1 MRIAVVLSLLLFSS
15 LRLYSQS
22 KPVPISLLEALQQSE
37 KNYPALKSKSF
48 EADAAMKD
56 IAISKNTLLPNVD
69 AIYQAD
75 LATYNNITGMTYPG
89 SVFPI
94 TGPASATNSY
104 QPVFGSAA
112 SLSFAWQPY
121 TFGQRSAQVST
132 SRAGANIKVAEYQ
145 NEVFKQKIAVTG
157 AYLDLIFANAVLS
170 VYRENISRV
179 SANLKQSRVL
189 TTSGL
194 RPGVDTALFLSEYA
208 KANID
213 YLNAQKNLLSQKI
226 ILSELVVSDA
236 AFVAIDTFFIERLP
250 SEKYKTTPVVHSLI
264 SLSQAKIDYSDA
276 KEDVL
281 KRTWY
286 PKLTLW
292 GTTFARG
299 SGIHQDGSIN
309 STDGLSFSRYNY
321 GVGLQI
327 AFPILKFSEARLQQ
341 EQQNLI
347 VKSDIEKSQQVKLQL
362 SKQQE
367 IADATL
373 QSALSIAKET
383 PAQLTAAKYAF
394 KALEVRYNTGLVNF
408 ADLMQAQYNLIKAEI
423 DLKKSYLDVWK
434 ALLYKTAVTGDL
446 NIFLNELT
454 Q

>member
-1 MRIAVVLSLLLFSS
+1 MRVAALLSLLILLPVS
-15 LRLYSQS
+15 LYSQS
-22 KPVPISLLEALQQSE
+22 NVSVSLLNALQQSE
-37 KNYPALKSKSF
+37 SNYPALKSKSL
-48 EADAAMKD
+48 EADAAKKD

-104 QPVFGSAA
+104 QPVYGSAG
-112 SLSFAWQPY
+112 SLSLAWQPY
-121 TFGQRSAQVST
+121 TFGQRNAQVSS
-132 SRAGANIKVAEYQ
+132 SRTGANIKVAEYQ
-145 NEVFKQKIAVTG
+145 NEVFKQKIAVIN
-157 AYLDLIFANAVLS
+157 AYLDLVFADAVLS
-170 VYRENISRV
+170 VYHENMSRV
-179 SANLKQSRVL
+179 GSNLRQSRVL
-189 TTSGL
+189 TISGL

-208 KANID
+208 KATID
-213 YLNAQKNLLSQKI
+213 LLNARKNLLSQKI
-226 ILSELVVSDA
+226 TLSELLVSDT
-236 AFVAIDTFFIERLP
+236 AFIATDTFFIARLP

-264 SLSQAKIDYSDA
+264 SLSQARIDYGYA

-281 KRTWY
+281 KKTWY

-321 GVGLQI
+321 GVGLQV
-327 AFPILKFSEARLQQ
+327 AFPLLKFSETRIQQ
-341 EQQNLI
+341 AQQNLI
-347 VKSDIEKSQQVKLQL
+347 VKSDIERAQQVKLQL

-367 IADATL
+367 TADATL

-383 PAQLTAAKYAF
+383 PTQLMAARYAF
-394 KALEVRYNTGLVNF
+394 KALEVRYNTGLMNF

-423 DLKKSYLDVWK
+423 DLKKSYMDVWK

>member
-1 MRIAVVLSLLLFSS
+1 LLS
-15 LRLYSQS
+15 
-22 KPVPISLLEALQQSE
+22 ALQQSE
-37 KNYPALKSKSF
+37 ANYPALKSKSL
-48 EADAAMKD
+48 EAEAARKD
-56 IAISKNTLLPNVD
+56 IAISKNTLLPSLD
-69 AIYQAD
+69 AVYQAD

-89 SVFPI
+89 SVYPI
-94 TGPASATNSY
+94 TGPASSTNSY
-104 QPVFGSAA
+104 QPVYGTAG
-112 SLSFAWQPY
+112 SLSLAWQPY

-145 NEVFKQKIAVTG
+145 NEVFKQKIAVAG
-157 AYLDLIFANAVLS
+157 AYLDLVFAEAILAV
-170 VYRENISRV
+170 YQENISRV
-179 SANLKQSRVL
+179 GVNLKQSRVL
-189 TTSGL
+189 TVSGL

-226 ILSELVVSDA
+226 ALSELLVSDT
-236 AFVAIDTFFIERLP
+236 AFTAIDTFFLEKLP
-250 SEKYKTTPVVHSLI
+250 LEKYKTTPVVHSLI
-264 SLSQAKIDYSDA
+264 SLSQARIDYSNA
-276 KEDVL
+276 KEDML
-281 KRTWY
+281 KRAWY

-299 SGIHQDGSIN
+299 SGVHQDGSIN

-321 GVGLQI
+321 GVGMQV
-327 AFPILKFSEARLQQ
+327 AFSLLKFSEVRLQQ
-341 EQQNLI
+341 DQQNLVI
-347 VKSDIEKSQQVKLQL
+347 KSDIERSQQVKLQL

-367 IADATL
+367 IADANL
-373 QSALSIAKET
+373 QSAISIAKET
-383 PAQLTAAKYAF
+383 PAQLTAARYAF
-394 KALEVRYNTGLVNF
+394 KALEVRYNTGLANF

-454 Q
+454 R

>member
-1 MRIAVVLSLLLFSS
+1 MRIVVLQLACIFL
-15 LRLYSQS
+15 
-22 KPVPISLLEALQQSE
+22 PISLFGQGKTVSISLADALQRSE
-37 KNYPALKSKSF
+37 HNYPALKSKLL
-48 EADAAMKD
+48 EADAAKKD
-56 IAISKNTLLPNVD
+56 IAISKNTLLPNLD
-69 AIYQAD
+69 AVYQAD

-94 TGPASATNSY
+94 TGPSSTTNSY
-104 QPVFGSAA
+104 QPVYGTAG
-112 SLSFAWQPY
+112 SLSLAWQPY
-121 TFGQRSAQVST
+121 TFGQRSAQVTT
-132 SRAGANIKVAEYQ
+132 SKAGAYIKLAEYQ
-145 NEVFKQKIAVTG
+145 NEVFKQKIAVIG
-157 AYLDLIFANAVLS
+157 AYLDLTYAEAVLS

-179 SANLKQSRVL
+179 GFSLKQSRVL
-189 TTSGL
+189 TVSGL

-213 YLNAQKNLLSQKI
+213 YLNAEKNFQTQKI
-226 ILSELVVSDA
+226 SLSELLAGDTGYTPT
-236 AFVAIDTFFIERLP
+236 DTFFLERLP
-250 SEKYKTTPVVHSLI
+250 LEKYKTTAVVHSLI
-264 SLSQAKIDYSDA
+264 SLSQARIDYSNA

-281 KRTWY
+281 KRLWY

-321 GVGLQI
+321 GVGMQL

-341 EQQNLI
+341 QQQNLI
-347 VKSDIEKSQQVKLQL
+347 AKSDLEKSQQVKLQL

-373 QSALSIAKET
+373 QSTISIAKET
-383 PAQLTAAKYAF
+383 PAQLAAARYAF

-408 ADLMQAQYNLIKAEI
+408 ADLMQAQYSLIKAEI

-446 NIFLNELT
+446 NIFLNELSR
-454 Q
+454 